1 MNTQIEREFDFQAC
15 VYFQNNFLI
24 NSYWFDL
31 VMEVN
36 TESIHEQNVAME
48 RLKYLIHDLFD
59 NSIFVSVNDSNTIQK
74 YTNAGLK
81 VCVIPEEPFDQII
94 SLVILLKTNAI
105 CENKIKVTDISL
117 ISKLSDKVKFI
128 ENIETAQNAIK
139 NDGWWN
145 DPSPNLCIKSPNKK
159 EKIVK
164 LIKNEWS
171 DLGLS
176 WTEKKFK
183 STEVLFTINP
193 KNKPK

>member
-24 NSYWFDL
+24 NSYWFNL
-31 VMEVN
+31 IMEVN
-36 TESIHEQNVAME
+36 TESIHEQNVSME
-48 RLKYLIHDLFD
+48 RLKYLIYELFE
-59 NSIFVSVNDSNTIQK
+59 NGVFVSSEHTDIIEK
-74 YTNAGLK
+74 YSNAGLK
-81 VCVIPEEPFDQII
+81 ICTIPEEPFDQII

-117 ISKLSDKVKFI
+117 VSKLSDKVKFI
-128 ENIETAQNAIK
+128 ENIETAQHAIK
-139 NDGWWN
+139 SSGWWN
-145 DPSPNLCIKSPNKK
+145 DPTPNLCIKPSNKK

-164 LIKNEWS
+164 LVKNDWG
-171 DLGLS
+171 DLGLG
-176 WTEKKFK
+176 WNEKKFK